1 MKIKSSKE
9 QRFRPLKR
17 HPALVPLSQ
26 DHHFGLLLCWKIRTG
41 LERSVEPER
50 IARYV
55 VYFFNEHLSA
65 HFQEEEAYV
74 FSLLH
79 PEDEMRQEAIRQHVR
94 LNKLKEKLQDDAED
108 LLTTLRQ
115 IEQELTA
122 HIRFEERELFAYM
135 QQSLSE
141 EQLSRLQEKIEN
153 IHHRVED
160 HWSDPFWN
168 KQ

>member
-1 MKIKSSKE
+1 MKTKSSKE
-9 QRFRPLKR
+9 QRSKPLKS
-17 HPALVPLSQ
+17 HPALIPLSQ

-50 IARYV
+50 ISSYV
-55 VYFFNEHLSA
+55 TYFFNDHLSA

-94 LNKLKEKLQDDAED
+94 LIKLKEKLQDHPKD
-108 LLTTLRQ
+108 LVVTLRQ

-135 QQSLSE
+135 QQSLGG

-153 IHHRVED
+153 IHHQVED